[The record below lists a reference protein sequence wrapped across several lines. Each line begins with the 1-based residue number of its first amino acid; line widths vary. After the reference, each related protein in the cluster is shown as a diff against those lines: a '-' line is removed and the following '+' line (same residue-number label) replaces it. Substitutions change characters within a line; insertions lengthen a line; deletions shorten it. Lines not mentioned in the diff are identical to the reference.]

1 MIKFQR
7 NINYFLLI
15 ILLLIFLFLSKNNE
29 YINIYDDKISIVI
42 NFNNLTKD
50 KHLFF
55 NEILKE
61 LNSKRNFYFIK
72 TIDQPLSPNLSKI
85 VENSRIKIVQSNF
98 PDSIFL
104 PLVLSLYGK
113 TFPEFV
119 LLEKHFQN
127 LYYLWRQ
134 KN

>member
-85 VENSRIKIVQSNF
+85 VEN
-98 PDSIFL
+98 
-104 PLVLSLYGK
+104 
-113 TFPEFV
+113 
-119 LLEKHFQN
+119 N
-127 LYYLWRQ
+127 LYKNNYIYLLST
-134 KN
+134 